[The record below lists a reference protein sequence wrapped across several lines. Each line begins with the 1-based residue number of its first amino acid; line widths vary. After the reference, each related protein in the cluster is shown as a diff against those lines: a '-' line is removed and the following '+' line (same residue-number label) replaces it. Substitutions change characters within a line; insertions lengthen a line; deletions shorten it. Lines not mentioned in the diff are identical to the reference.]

1 MAERELFQ
9 IGEVARMYHVSVGTL
24 RHYEQA
30 GLLKPE
36 YTDPATGYRYYSV
49 RQLEQLTSIRYL
61 RALDMPLQEI
71 AVYMNDRDVDNV
83 AAALRRQKALIARKK
98 QELEQ
103 IERKIDHRLTQLEE
117 ARRAELDRIRLEVQP
132 VLRLALVREPV
143 EFHSYLWLERSIR
156 KLEQNQKV
164 PLSYIGK
171 VGVGISQER
180 LQAGDCSGYE
190 LVFLVLDE
198 EDVYC
203 GEVLTLP
210 QGQCA
215 VVRFR
220 GSHENAAAHYA
231 ALLEYLRENQLELAG
246 FSREMTLIDNCI
258 SNDPDPTLQRSASR
272 CGQRNNLSGRG
283 LEAEQTCGI
292 MNIPA
297 FRWEL
302 NDTEGVF
309 CNAQRFWK
317 QSVVLSAAGA
327 HHRHLR

>member
-9 IGEVARMYHVSVGTL
+9 IGEVARMYHESVGTL

-36 YTDPATGYRYYSV
+36 YTDPGTGYRYYSV

-203 GEVLTLP
+203 
-210 QGQCA
+210 A
-215 VVRFR
+215 VK
-220 GSHENAAAHYA
+220 
-231 ALLEYLRENQLELAG
+231 
-246 FSREMTLIDNCI
+246 C
-258 SNDPDPTLQRSASR
+258 
-272 CGQRNNLSGRG
+272 
-283 LEAEQTCGI
+283 
-292 MNIPA
+292 
-297 FRWEL
+297 
-302 NDTEGVF
+302 
-309 CNAQRFWK
+309 
-317 QSVVLSAAGA
+317 
-327 HHRHLR
+327 

>member
-203 GEVLTLP
+203 GEVLTLS

-231 ALLEYLRENQLELAG
+231 ALLEYLRENQLKLAG

-258 SNDPDPTLQRSASR
+258 SNDPDTYVTEIRIPVRA
-272 CGQRNNLSGRG
+272 
-283 LEAEQTCGI
+283 AEQPVRT
-292 MNIPA
+292 
-297 FRWEL
+297 
-302 NDTEGVF
+302 
-309 CNAQRFWK
+309 
-317 QSVVLSAAGA
+317 GA
-327 HHRHLR
+327 